1 MTRLQCSGWPGAKG
15 TPVEVCMRGG
25 VGPFIFLLENPTDV
39 AAISDLASAN
49 QMRALPWKVADGA
62 IFCGIF
68 V

>member
-1 MTRLQCSGWPGAKG
+1 M
-15 TPVEVCMRGG
+15 CMRGG
-25 VGPFIFLLENPTDV
+25 AGPFIFLLENPTDV

-62 IFCGIF
+62 IFGGIF